1 MVQASTA
8 HVAGGAQ
15 RSLSS
20 TAGGPPE
27 AAGAQLLEER
37 PDQGQDAELD
47 DEEDFEMAGEAEEP
61 DDEATLEEEE
71 VSPSASARTAIFWQ
85 HMHTRPE
92 GRNAQKQSLCPSEH
106 RFLQGR

>member
-8 HVAGGAQ
+8 YVTEAAQ
-15 RSLSS
+15 RDPSS

-27 AAGAQLLEER
+27 AAGAQLPEER
-37 PDQGQDAELD
+37 PDQRQDPELD

-71 VSPSASARTAIFWQ
+71 VGQSALHAQPSFRS
-85 HMHTRPE
+85 MRP
-92 GRNAQKQSLCPSEH
+92 NSERH
-106 RFLQGR
+106 KCSD